1 MKSFIYSIV
10 FMLSM
15 FCTTALGQSL
25 SGKLIVEG
33 WGKTT
38 TLKSQEPVAL
48 FKNFRDGKHKILFRF
63 KNTSGEKSIVLFQ
76 MKTTIIHNGKNI
88 GSSSRNDWPWLPGD
102 MYVPVE
108 AFDFIPLL
116 QKTAN
121 KNKGKLAP
129 GNYEIQLEM
138 KPVKANSEPIN
149 TTLSFKVG

>member
-15 FCTTALGQSL
+15 FGTTALGQSL
-25 SGKLIVEG
+25 SGKLTVEG

-63 KNTSGEKSIVLFQ
+63 KNISGNEGLVLFQ
-76 MKTTIIHNGKNI
+76 MKTTITYNGKTI

-102 MYVPVE
+102 MYVPIE
-108 AFDFIPLL
+108 AFDLIPLL
-116 QKTAN
+116 QKAAN
-121 KNKGKLAP
+121 KNQGTLAP

-138 KPVKANSEPIN
+138 KPVKINSESIN
-149 TTLSFKVG
+149 TTFSFNVG

>member
-1 MKSFIYSIV
+1 MRTITYTFIFMCCLMSNVSF
-10 FMLSM
+10 
-15 FCTTALGQSL
+15 GQSL

-33 WGKTT
+33 WGKST

-63 KNTSGEKSIVLFQ
+63 KNTSDDKDIVLFQ
-76 MKTTIIHNGKNI
+76 MKTTIIHNGKTI

-116 QKTAN
+116 QKATN